1 MFALSY
7 ALSGFHL
14 RKVSTITSKQLSA
27 KRCSNIIV
35 LLCTDESEKIESLM
49 RTLARTNSKSSL
61 SRGSSPPVACT
72 TKFFVT
78 TVNDWE
84 SLIVDTKI
92 CTLVALGVL
101 ALLLCEIKISKL
113 NRQDISETGYC

>member
-1 MFALSY
+1 MFALCY

-14 RKVSTITSKQLSA
+14 CKVSTITSKQLSA

-35 LLCTDESEKIESLM
+35 LLCTDESEKVESLM
-49 RTLARTNSKSSL
+49 RTLARTNFKSSL
-61 SRGSSPPVACT
+61 SRGSSPPVTCT

-101 ALLLCEIKISKL
+101 ALLLCETKITKL
-113 NRQDISETGYC
+113 NRQHISETGYC